1 MFRSKKLFAKTSF
14 RKLFGII
21 YQNSRQIYPFT
32 FGLKYYYLSNLY
44 QFCSKAGEIKE
55 SSQYTENNQQSPR
68 WIYGIFLNYEN
79 SHFFAPPQQKISESS
94 QTTLG
99 FFRYL
104 SRLAY
109 IASANKFLGIACAI
123 APGTRFSDVIDKI
136 SVLCKRPGADGIS
149 RLTKLNE
156 SIIS

>member
-1 MFRSKKLFAKTSF
+1 MESFLIMRTLTSSLLPNKK
-14 RKLFGII
+14 
-21 YQNSRQIYPFT
+21 YPRAV
-32 FGLKYYYLSNLY
+32 KPLSDV
-44 QFCSKAGEIKE
+44 
-55 SSQYTENNQQSPR
+55 
-68 WIYGIFLNYEN
+68 
-79 SHFFAPPQQKISESS
+79 
-94 QTTLG
+94 
-99 FFRYL
+99 FRYL